1 MGYIG
6 AQIYDIVEPQSL
18 ELSNIK
24 HLMSE
29 WVQNFMLALHPSLL
43 VTWSLDAAEGVP
55 VSAWQNFV
63 FEANTL
69 KSCVLLTVIWKHH
82 WFGLFQL
89 GLRKSLFCTVKMAH
103 CAEKAFVKREGQR
116 IISFRIKLFLK
127 IFLLLTFFVFCSG
140 HKKPWKLFL
149 RSGYAGS
156 TNISGSY
163 GFDIFWVFISFS

>member
-1 MGYIG
+1 MVTHSTS
-6 AQIYDIVEPQSL
+6 DC
-18 ELSNIK
+18 LSFQWGFS
-24 HLMSE
+24 HY
-29 WVQNFMLALHPSLL
+29 
-43 VTWSLDAAEGVP
+43 SLDAAEGVP

-149 RSGYAGS
+149 RSGYAGC

>member
-1 MGYIG
+1 MCVGSIC
-6 AQIYDIVEPQSL
+6 
-18 ELSNIK
+18 
-24 HLMSE
+24 
-29 WVQNFMLALHPSLL
+29 
-43 VTWSLDAAEGVP
+43 LDAAEGVP

-116 IISFRIKLFLK
+116 IISFRVKLFLK

-149 RSGYAGS
+149 RSGYAGC

-163 GFDIFWVFISFS
+163 GFDIFWVFISFILCICNFWKTKIPRNFYMCKESLSCAVTVQKQLQRAGI